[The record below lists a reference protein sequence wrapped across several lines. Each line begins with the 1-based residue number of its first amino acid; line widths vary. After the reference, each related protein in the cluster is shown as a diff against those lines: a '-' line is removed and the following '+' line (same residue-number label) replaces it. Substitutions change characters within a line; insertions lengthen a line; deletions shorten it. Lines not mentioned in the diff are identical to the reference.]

1 MKKILILLIAS
12 SLSIVGC
19 SGKKKGMLFPFLA
32 LVNLD
37 TSTSGTKPETSAGT
51 ATASNGG
58 SVVIVDNTGSGSNSI
73 SNNGSNS
80 SSSSSN
86 SSSNSQSPSSGNGS
100 SGNSNSSSGSSGSNG
115 SSSESSASTGSST
128 GVSSGSETNTSVNSS
143 GSSSGNNTSTNAGG
157 NYDSSAGSDVT
168 SDSNSGSGG
177 NASASSGSSTG
188 AGANSGSATDASVGG
203 SSSGSDTSV
212 NSSGSSSGNN
222 TSTNAGGNYGS
233 SAGSGSSDVASSSNG
248 GSSEGDT
255 SASSGSSTG
264 AGASSGS
271 ETDTSVNG
279 GSPAPPAQEITGV
292 ITVNDQ
298 IGSIP
303 FTYNTVQTIPLN
315 LIVTDKQSKP
325 ISGATVI
332 VSDNEGHILFQG
344 ISNNLGKVSGSI
356 TVETSLGQ
364 ITLEITAGGESISN
378 VINLINLVGINREIK
393 YEILLP
399 VVAAP
404 VDSDKDGVPDV
415 LDTYPQ
421 DSTRSVLIR
430 IPAEGVST
438 VAYEDLYPSAGDAD
452 LNDYVLHIH
461 NEEDLNTAGDVIR
474 LRGTY
479 QHVARGAG
487 YKHTFFLKLPVSV
500 GATYSRKVV
509 REDGK
514 VVTELTTKT
523 VTASDLNQGIQIHEE
538 SNKTTSNP
546 NVNPGGVFKP
556 GHIATI
562 EIVFNSPVKKSTLG
576 IYPYDIFIKVA
587 NTGKEIHF
595 PGLYKNSNGTD
606 KYLDSNNFPWAILVP
621 GAWKYPYEGLDI
633 RKETQ
638 TGYKEFNL
646 WVASNGTSYKDWY
659 KHITNQAKV
668 FPVPDEDSELM
679 GFLLHSVKKN
689 AILVAVLLIS
699 AGAIAAYILKRRT
712 LSQV

>member
-1 MKKILILLIAS
+1 MKKILILLIVS
-12 SLSIVGC
+12 NVLIINC
-19 SGKKKGMLFPFLA
+19 SHKKKGILFPFLTLLNQNA
-32 LVNLD
+32 SA
-37 TSTSGTKPETSAGT
+37 STSGTKSETSAGT

-58 SVVIVDNTGSGSNSI
+58 AVVIVDNTGSGSNTSP
-73 SNNGSNS
+73 NNGSNS
-80 SSSSSN
+80 SSN
-86 SSSNSQSPSSGNGS
+86 PSSNSQSYS
-100 SGNSNSSSGSSGSNG
+100 SGNSSSRDSVSPTGSGSNNNSNSGSDTNVGSSGSDTG
-115 SSSESSASTGSST
+115 SNPGSST
-128 GVSSGSETNTSVNSS
+128 GGSTNASAGGSNSGNDTNASTNVGSSGSDTGPSPGS
-143 GSSSGNNTSTNAGG
+143 GSN
-157 NYDSSAGSDVT
+157 D
-168 SDSNSGSGG
+168 
-177 NASASSGSSTG
+177 SSGSSTG
-188 AGANSGSATDASVGG
+188 GSTNISAGGSNSGSDTNTNVGGNSDTGSGSNVGSGSNAGNDTSTTSTTGTDVGADAG
-203 SSSGSDTSV
+203 SSSGSSV
-212 NSSGSSSGNN
+212 
-222 TSTNAGGNYGS
+222 TPT
-233 SAGSGSSDVASSSNG
+233 
-248 GSSEGDT
+248 
-255 SASSGSSTG
+255 
-264 AGASSGS
+264 
-271 ETDTSVNG
+271 
-279 GSPAPPAQEITGV
+279 QKITGV

-344 ISNNLGKVSGSI
+344 ISNNMGKVSGSI
-356 TVETSLGQ
+356 TVETALGQ

-378 VINLINLVGINREIK
+378 IINLINVVGINREIK

-399 VVAAP
+399 VVAVP
-404 VDSDKDGVPDV
+404 VDSDKDGVPDT

-421 DSTRSVLIR
+421 DPTRSALIR
-430 IPAEGVST
+430 TPTEGVST

-487 YKHTFFLKLPVSV
+487 YKHTFFLKLPVSI
-500 GATYSRKVV
+500 GATFSRKVV

-523 VTASDLNQGIQIHEE
+523 VSASDLNQGIQIHEE

-546 NVNPGGVFKP
+546 NVNPGGVYKP

-576 IYPYDIFIKVA
+576 IYPYDIFIKVT

-646 WVASNGTSYKDWY
+646 WVASNGASYKDWY

-689 AILVAVLLIS
+689 AIFVAILLIS

-712 LSQV
+712 LSRA

>member
-1 MKKILILLIAS
+1 M
-12 SLSIVGC
+12 
-19 SGKKKGMLFPFLA
+19 
-32 LVNLD
+32 
-37 TSTSGTKPETSAGT
+37 
-51 ATASNGG
+51 
-58 SVVIVDNTGSGSNSI
+58 
-73 SNNGSNS
+73 
-80 SSSSSN
+80 
-86 SSSNSQSPSSGNGS
+86 
-100 SGNSNSSSGSSGSNG
+100 
-115 SSSESSASTGSST
+115 
-128 GVSSGSETNTSVNSS
+128 
-143 GSSSGNNTSTNAGG
+143 GG

-248 GSSEGDT
+248 GSSGGDT

-264 AGASSGS
+264 AGANSGS
-271 ETDTSVNG
+271 EVDTSVNG

-421 DSTRSVLIR
+421 DPTRSVLIR

-509 REDGK
+509 RADGK

-562 EIVFNSPVKKSTLG
+562 EIVFNSPVKKTTLG

>member
-248 GSSEGDT
+248 GSSGGDT
-255 SASSGSSTG
+255 SASSGSE
-264 AGASSGS
+264 A
-271 ETDTSVNG
+271 DTSVNG

-421 DSTRSVLIR
+421 DPTRSALIR

-562 EIVFNSPVKKSTLG
+562 EIVFNSPVKKTTLG

>member
-100 SGNSNSSSGSSGSNG
+100 SGNSNSSSGYPSSGSSGSNG

-128 GVSSGSETNTSVNSS
+128 GVSSGSETDTSVNSS

-177 NASASSGSSTG
+177 NVSASSGSSTG

-248 GSSEGDT
+248 GSSGGDT
-255 SASSGSSTG
+255 SASSGSE
-264 AGASSGS
+264 A
-271 ETDTSVNG
+271 DTSVNG

-315 LIVTDKQSKP
+315 LIVTNKQSKP

-421 DSTRSVLIR
+421 DPTRSALIR

-562 EIVFNSPVKKSTLG
+562 EIVFNSPVKKTTLG

>member
-1 MKKILILLIAS
+1 MKKILILLIVS
-12 SLSIVGC
+12 SVLVIGC
-19 SGKKKGMLFPFLA
+19 SHKKKGMLFPFLA
-32 LVNLD
+32 LLNQD
-37 TSTSGTKPETSAGT
+37 TGASGARPETSAGT

-58 SVVIVDNTGSGSNSI
+58 SVVIVDNAGSGSNSNSTTL
-73 SNNGSNS
+73 SNSGSNS
-80 SSSSSN
+80 SSSPSNPSSNSQSSSSYSSGNDSSGSSN
-86 SSSNSQSPSSGNGS
+86 SSSGDTSG
-100 SGNSNSSSGSSGSNG
+100 SGSSAGTDI
-115 SSSESSASTGSST
+115 SA
-128 GVSSGSETNTSVNSS
+128 
-143 GSSSGNNTSTNAGG
+143 NA
-157 NYDSSAGSDVT
+157 
-168 SDSNSGSGG
+168 
-177 NASASSGSSTG
+177 
-188 AGANSGSATDASVGG
+188 GG
-203 SSSGSDTSV
+203 SSSGSDINTNTGGNSD
-212 NSSGSSSGNN
+212 SSGSSVGSGSNSGSGSSTGSD
-222 TSTNAGGNYGS
+222 TSANAGGSSTGTDISANAGGS
-233 SAGSGSSDVASSSNG
+233 SSGSDINTNTGGNSDSSGSNVGSGSNSGSGSSTGSDTNAGSGSSTGTDIGVNA
-248 GSSEGDT
+248 GS
-255 SASSGSSTG
+255 SSGSSVTP
-264 AGASSGS
+264 
-271 ETDTSVNG
+271 T
-279 GSPAPPAQEITGV
+279 QEITGV

-344 ISNNLGKVSGSI
+344 ISNNVGQVSGSI
-356 TVETSLGQ
+356 TVETAVGQ

-378 VINLINLVGINREIK
+378 IINLINVVGINREIK

-399 VVAAP
+399 VVAVP
-404 VDSDKDGVPDV
+404 VDSDKDGVPDI
-415 LDTYPQ
+415 LDAYPQ
-421 DSTRSVLIR
+421 DPTRSALIR

-487 YKHTFFLKLPVSV
+487 YKHTFFLKLPISI
-500 GATYSRKVV
+500 GATFSKKVV

-523 VTASDLNQGIQIHEE
+523 VSASDLNQGIQIHEE

-546 NVNPGGVFKP
+546 NVNPGGVYKP

-562 EIVFNSPVKKSTLG
+562 EIVFNSPVKKSALG
-576 IYPYDIFIKVA
+576 IYPYDIFIKVT

-646 WVASNGTSYKDWY
+646 WVASNGASYKDWY

-689 AILVAVLLIS
+689 AIFVAILLIS
-699 AGAIAAYILKRRT
+699 AGAIAAYILKRRV
-712 LSQV
+712 LSRV

>member
-1 MKKILILLIAS
+1 MKKILILLIVS
-12 SLSIVGC
+12 NVLIINC
-19 SGKKKGMLFPFLA
+19 SHKKKGILFPFLTLLNQNTSA
-32 LVNLD
+32 
-37 TSTSGTKPETSAGT
+37 STSGTKSETSAGT

-58 SVVIVDNTGSGSNSI
+58 AVVIVDNTGSGSNTSP
-73 SNNGSNS
+73 NNGSNS
-80 SSSSSN
+80 SSN
-86 SSSNSQSPSSGNGS
+86 PSSNSQSYS
-100 SGNSNSSSGSSGSNG
+100 SGNSSSRDSVSPTGSGSNNNSNSGSDTSASTNVGSSGSD
-115 SSSESSASTGSST
+115 TGPSP
-128 GVSSGSETNTSVNSS
+128 GSGSN
-143 GSSSGNNTSTNAGG
+143 
-157 NYDSSAGSDVT
+157 D
-168 SDSNSGSGG
+168 
-177 NASASSGSSTG
+177 SSGSSTG
-188 AGANSGSATDASVGG
+188 GSTNISAG
-203 SSSGSDTSV
+203 SSNSGSDT
-212 NSSGSSSGNN
+212 N
-222 TSTNAGGNYGS
+222 TSVGGNS
-233 SAGSGSSDVASSSNG
+233 DTGSGSNVGSGSNAGNDTSTTGTDVGADA
-248 GSSEGDT
+248 GSSVT
-255 SASSGSSTG
+255 PT
-264 AGASSGS
+264 
-271 ETDTSVNG
+271 
-279 GSPAPPAQEITGV
+279 QKITGV

-344 ISNNLGKVSGSI
+344 ISNNMGKVSGSI
-356 TVETSLGQ
+356 TVETALGQ

-378 VINLINLVGINREIK
+378 IINLINVVGINREIK

-399 VVAAP
+399 VVAVP
-404 VDSDKDGVPDV
+404 VDSDKDGVPDT

-421 DSTRSVLIR
+421 DPTRSALIR
-430 IPAEGVST
+430 TPTEGVNT

-487 YKHTFFLKLPVSV
+487 YKHTFFLKLPVSI
-500 GATYSRKVV
+500 GATFSRKVV

-523 VTASDLNQGIQIHEE
+523 VSASDLNQGIQIHEE

-546 NVNPGGVFKP
+546 NVNPGGVYKP

-576 IYPYDIFIKVA
+576 IYPYDIFIKVT

-646 WVASNGTSYKDWY
+646 WVASNGVSYKDWY

-689 AILVAVLLIS
+689 AIFVAILLIS

-712 LSQV
+712 LSRA

>member
-58 SVVIVDNTGSGSNSI
+58 SVVIVDKTGSGSNSI

-86 SSSNSQSPSSGNGS
+86 SSSNSQSPSSGS

-115 SSSESSASTGSST
+115 SSSESSASTGSS
-128 GVSSGSETNTSVNSS
+128 TSVNSS

-248 GSSEGDT
+248 GSSGGDT
-255 SASSGSSTG
+255 SASSGSE
-264 AGASSGS
+264 A
-271 ETDTSVNG
+271 DTSVNG

-421 DSTRSVLIR
+421 DPTRSVLIR

-509 REDGK
+509 RADGK

-562 EIVFNSPVKKSTLG
+562 EIVFNSPVKKTTLG